1 MLNTP
6 QQLESVHEALPEV
19 SAAAPVPSPRVS
31 VRPSNRYVEV
41 DADTN
46 GIWPNWR
53 ELWEFRMV
61 LWHLVVRDYKVRFRQ
76 TAIGVAWAV
85 IQPVTTMIVFTIF
98 FNGVGGITTPNGVPY
113 PLFSFAALVPWTF
126 FSNGLSLASESL
138 VGQGHLVRKVYV
150 PRLLIPLSRILGGA
164 IDYAISVGVLL
175 FLMLVYHQPLPP
187 QAWVLVPLISLF
199 AMIITTAISL
209 WTSAMMVYYRDVR
222 YLIPF
227 AVQIL
232 LFASPIAYSSQR
244 LDEGMRLL
252 YALNPMVSVIEG
264 MRLALLND
272 AALPPTAYLIS
283 ALVTLVILVT
293 GIAFF
298 RRAEGRFADM
308 I

>member
-1 MLNTP
+1 M
-6 QQLESVHEALPEV
+6 
-19 SAAAPVPSPRVS
+19 
-31 VRPSNRYVEV
+31 RPSNKYVEV
-41 DADTN
+41 DADTHQ
-46 GIWPNWR
+46 IWPNWR
-53 ELWEFRMV
+53 ELWEFRLV
-61 LWHLVVRDYKVRFRQ
+61 LWHLVMRDYKVRFRQ

-85 IQPVTTMIVFTIF
+85 IQPVTTMIVFTVF
-98 FNGVGGITTPNGVPY
+98 FSGVGGITAPNGVPY

-164 IDYAISVGVLL
+164 IDYAISLGVLL
-175 FLMLVYHQPLPP
+175 LLMLLYHQQLPL
-187 QAWVLVPLISLF
+187 QAWLLVPLFSLF
-199 AMIITTAISL
+199 AIIITTAISL

-244 LDEGMRLL
+244 FDEGVRLL

-264 MRLALLND
+264 TRWALLND
-272 AALPPTAYLIS
+272 NTLPPTAYLIS
-283 ALVTLVILVT
+283 VLVTLVILVT
-293 GIAFF
+293 GLAFF

>member
-1 MLNTP
+1 MTTP
-6 QQLESVHEALPEV
+6 TQQLN
-19 SAAAPVPSPRVS
+19 S
-31 VRPSNRYVEV
+31 VREAVSLPPSTTPTSTKFVEV
-41 DADTN
+41 DAEKN
-46 GIWPNWR
+46 QIWPNWG
-53 ELWEFRMV
+53 ELWEFRLV
-61 LWHLVVRDYKVRFRQ
+61 LLHLVMRDYKVRFRQ
-76 TAIGVAWAV
+76 TAIGIAWAV

-98 FNGVGGITTPNGVPY
+98 FNGVAGITTPNGIPY

-138 VGQGHLVRKVYV
+138 VGPGHLVRKVYV

-164 IDYAISVGVLL
+164 IDYGISMSVLL
-175 FLMLVYHQPLPP
+175 ILMLIYHQPLPP
-187 QAWVLVPLISLF
+187 KALLLVPLLSVF
-199 AMIITTAISL
+199 AILITTSISL

-232 LFASPIAYSSQR
+232 LFISPIAYSSQR
-244 LDEGMRLL
+244 LGEGERLL

-264 MRLALLND
+264 MRAALLD
-272 AALPPTAYLIS
+272 VESLPPTAYLIS
-283 ALVTLVILVT
+283 ALVTLVIFVT
-293 GIAFF
+293 GLAFF

>member
-1 MLNTP
+1 MTNPP
-6 QQLESVHEALPEV
+6 QQLDTVRDPMRLLPDHP
-19 SAAAPVPSPRVS
+19 AAAMPPKF
-31 VRPSNRYVEV
+31 VEV
-41 DADTN
+41 DAEKHQ
-46 GIWPNWR
+46 IWPNWR
-53 ELWEFRMV
+53 EIWEFRLV
-61 LWHLVVRDYKVRFRQ
+61 LVHLVIRDYKVRFRQ
-76 TAIGVAWAV
+76 TLIGVAWAV

-98 FNGVGGITTPNGVPY
+98 FNGVAGITTPNGVPY

-150 PRLLIPLSRILGGA
+150 PRLLIPISRILGGA
-164 IDYAISVGVLL
+164 IDYAISIGVLL
-175 FLMLVYHQPLPP
+175 LLMLIYHQPLPL
-187 QAWVLVPLISLF
+187 QAWLMVPLLSIF
-199 AMIITTAISL
+199 AMLITTGISL

-232 LFASPIAYSSQR
+232 LFVSPIAYSSQR
-244 LDEGMRLL
+244 LGEGERML

-264 MRLALLND
+264 MRAALLNID
-272 AALPPTAYLIS
+272 SLPPTAYLIS
-283 ALVTLVILVT
+283 ALVTLVIVVT